1 MPNLDARLDGLLPYV
16 LSVFRIVLGLLFTLR
31 GTVKLFGWPIAAP
44 VDIAVGSF
52 PLGWAGVIELV
63 AGLLILVGF
72 VTRFAA
78 FVASGQMAFAY
89 FMAHQPKSIW
99 PVENDGELSIV
110 FCFGFFLLVFAGGGA
125 WALDSMRSRR

>member
-1 MPNLDARLDGLLPYV
+1 MNRLEAGLDSLFPYV
-16 LSVFRIVLGLLFTLR
+16 LSVFRVVLGLLFTIR
-31 GTVKLFGWPIAAP
+31 GTVKLFDWPIAAP

-52 PLGWAGVIELV
+52 PLWWAGVIEVV
-63 AGLLILVGF
+63 AGLLILMGF

-89 FMAHQPKSIW
+89 FMQHQPTSIW
-99 PVENDGELSIV
+99 PVENGGELPIV

-125 WALDSMRSRR
+125 WALDSMRARR